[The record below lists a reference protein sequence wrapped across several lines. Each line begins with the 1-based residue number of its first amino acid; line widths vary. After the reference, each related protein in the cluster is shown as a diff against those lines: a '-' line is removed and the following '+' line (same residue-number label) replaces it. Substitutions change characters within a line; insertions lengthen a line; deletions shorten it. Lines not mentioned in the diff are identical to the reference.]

1 MFYFIFFLFLS
12 FFPPEILADSS
23 LAGALQQ
30 AADLQLNFEY
40 DKAIDLLK
48 ESLERFENS
57 DPGLSDLQKLADVHL
72 YLAYLYK
79 NGGNQTA
86 MKKELEEA
94 ARFNP
99 SLVPDEMIFPPSL
112 AVLLEEAKDR
122 IWQEANFGEMMIDSQ
137 PTEAD
142 LFINGAYKGKTPL
155 RLDRYPAG
163 SHHLVIRKDKQSTYK
178 KINLKTGMNEKII
191 LKLKRERRVSD

>member
-1 MFYFIFFLFLS
+1 MFYFLFLLLS
-12 FFPPEILADSS
+12 FFPLSSQADSS

-99 SLVPDEMIFPPSL
+99 SLVPNEMIFPPSL
-112 AVLLEEAKDR
+112 GVLLEEAKDR

-137 PTEAD
+137 PSGAD

-163 SHHLVIRKDKQSTYK
+163 SHHLVVRKDRQSAYK
-178 KINLKTGMNEKII
+178 KINLKTGTNERIV
-191 LKLKRERRVSD
+191 LKLKRERRVRD